1 MRRPDDR
8 VPERVVGGVPVDVE
22 NPYADIDSE
31 VVLARLAAALD
42 LIARFQP
49 IRMRHFRRDVRQIR
63 VIRFPCRGA
72 FLHDGQIVITEL
84 TFLHKT
90 AQHPDAEVASSILHE
105 GVHARVFAMAQHLGF
120 ERTWS
125 AADEERLCR
134 RAELVFGRALP
145 PAVGAPVIAR
155 AEMTL
160 GLTDDESVAPTVD
173 WRQAERNQRAI
184 DQQRVGGI
192 EHPGWLERLARR
204 ITGGGE

>member
-1 MRRPDDR
+1 MRRRDDR
-8 VPERVVGGVPVDVE
+8 LPLRVLGGVPVEVE
-22 NPYADIDSE
+22 NPYPDIDTE
-31 VVLARLAAALD
+31 AVLARLAAALD

-72 FLHDGQIVITEL
+72 FLPDGQIVITEL

-125 AADEERLCR
+125 PADEERLCR

-145 PAVGAPVIAR
+145 PTVGAPVIAR
-155 AEMTL
+155 AEMSL
-160 GLTDDESVAPTVD
+160 GLSDDESVAPTVD
-173 WRQAERNQRAI
+173 WAQAERNQRAI
-184 DQQRVGGI
+184 DQERLGGVRQ
-192 EHPGWLERLARR
+192 PGWLERLARR
-204 ITGGGE
+204 LAGGGE